1 MAEGNRIPRVSIR
14 RGRLIDP
21 ANGIDGPLDL
31 HLAGG
36 KVLAVGAAPPDFQP
50 ELVLDATD
58 RVVCPGLVDLCANL
72 REPGQEHKG
81 GIANESAAAV
91 AGGITTLCCPPDT
104 APVIDTPA
112 VAQLI
117 IRTAKQAGKARVF
130 PAGALTLGLA
140 GEQLSE
146 MLALKEAGCPVLS
159 QADQPILNT
168 LVLRRAL
175 EYAATFGLTVF
186 LRPENPYLRDNGC
199 AHEGRVSAR
208 LGLPGIPEAAETVA
222 LARDLELAKQT
233 GARVHFRGLSCARS
247 LEMLAEAQGRG
258 IAVTADVNAHQ
269 LILTE
274 EDLEGFN
281 SQCHLHPPLRTAAD
295 RDALREGVSSGLVAA
310 VCSDHQPHE
319 PDAKLAP
326 FPSTA
331 PGMAALE
338 TLLPLMLRLVTK
350 ELLDLPTAIA
360 RLTTG
365 PAAILGLPLG
375 DLAPGRNADVCVFDP
390 QAKWR
395 PGEDGW
401 LSRGHNTPFWD
412 DKLKGR
418 VTWTLRGG
426 RLVHG
431 PAS

>member
-1 MAEGNRIPRVSIR
+1 MAEGHRAPRISILG
-14 RGRLIDP
+14 GRLIDP
-21 ANGIDGPLDL
+21 ANGVDGPLDL

-36 KVLAVGAAPPDFQP
+36 KVLAQGPAPLEFQP
-50 ELVLDATD
+50 DLVLDARD
-58 RVVCPGLVDLCANL
+58 QVVCPGLVDLCASL

-81 GIANESAAAV
+81 GIASESAAAV
-91 AGGITTLCCPPDT
+91 AGGITSLCCPPDT

-140 GEQLSE
+140 GEQLTE

-159 QADQPILNT
+159 QADKPILNT

-186 LRPENPYLRDNGC
+186 VRPENPYLRDNGC

-233 GARVHFRGLSCARS
+233 GARVHFRALSSARS
-247 LEMLAEAQGRG
+247 LEMLAQAQARG

-274 EDLEGFN
+274 DDLEGFN
-281 SQCHLHPPLRTAAD
+281 SLCHVNPPLRTAAD
-295 RDALREGVSSGLVAA
+295 RDALREALSTGLVTA

-338 TLLPLMLRLVTK
+338 TLLPLVLRLVTR

-365 PAAILGLPLG
+365 PAAILGLPLA
-375 DLAPGRNADVCVFDP
+375 DLAIGRSADVCIFDP

-395 PGEDGW
+395 PGEDTW
-401 LSRGHNTPFWD
+401 FSRGQNTPFWD

-431 PAS
+431 QAG